1 MISIR
6 LEPWGEM
13 AGIIAQLTRAARI
26 RRDRRTYGTNKC
38 LYTLQPFDTNG
49 FQVKIFHSLH
59 SLIRSSIGQ
68 SNLHNKYCVQKA
80 RWEDHLRNIKEEEE
94 IIISAYRQYKV
105 VFHIDIFHITL
116 ALTSTG
122 CYQSN
127 LIYLL
132 NILNTERILYWHI
145 SLYIL
150 HLHIVIVLDISWIS
164 LNNI

>member
-1 MISIR
+1 MISLR

-59 SLIRSSIGQ
+59 SLMRSSIGQ
-68 SNLHNKYCVQKA
+68 ASLHNKYCVQKA

-94 IIISAYRQYKV
+94 IIINAYRQYKV
-105 VFHIDIFHITL
+105 LHI
-116 ALTSTG
+116 S
-122 CYQSN
+122 
-127 LIYLL
+127 
-132 NILNTERILYWHI
+132 YWHDKGQKRGFRVKSNFLI
-145 SLYIL
+145 WHFYIDDWL
-150 HLHIVIVLDISWIS
+150 HDILRYIRNRKEGLVIMSYAG
-164 LNNI
+164 